1 MRIQKNK
8 MLGGGGGNSYDYLP
22 PKDNTRTKYNRY
34 KTIILILSW
43 LIAVA
48 LGFFVFSMSS
58 PKQAQNLPIDVQA
71 VGIGN
76 ASSLQGMSTSGSY
89 ELNGNITVT
98 ASNWTPI
105 GTSSSPFAGTFNGN
119 GYTITFSG
127 NVTKN
132 YSTSYN
138 YGFFG
143 TTKGATIQNVKV
155 VWNTVDV
162 TGSTS
167 TYVGGIV
174 GAATDTTISNCYVQG
189 TFTSTSTDADAS
201 CGGIVGEI
209 YGTSKVSNCVNLGGT
224 ITTNT
229 FLNASAA
236 GGIAGFS
243 EVTIENCHSSANVNA
258 YSITSNAYAGG
269 IVGSLKAPI
278 TNCHNTGTITASNQ
292 SSQYCVAVGGVV
304 GMAATANASIA
315 NCYNEGD
322 VTGKSTDS
330 NAYVGGVVG
339 CLEATI
345 TNCYNTGT
353 IKGSNQSSQYY
364 VAVGGVV
371 GRAITNASIANCY
384 NEGDV
389 TGEST
394 GLSADVGGIVGYSQ
408 ATITNCY
415 NEGNV
420 TGESTDN
427 NAFVGGIVGNLTA
440 TITNC
445 YNTGTIK
452 GSNQSSQYFLAVGGV
467 VGYATTDASIANCYN
482 EGDVTGESTD
492 INAYVGGVVGYLETT
507 ITNCYNTGTIKGSNQ
522 SSQDI
527 VAVGGVVGRATTAN
541 ASIVNCFSLVG
552 SSTNAPSASGSNRK
566 LGGIVGSS
574 EVNID
579 NCYFDYGTNNGY
591 GAQRSDLSTI
601 VKTKSYY
608 SSSTYWN
615 TSTAYK
621 WDFTNVWELNSSRN
635 ESLPYIKDSYVT
647 LTYSSGTGSTSS
659 GGTHKVG
666 TSVEPESTLFS
677 RTGYTLSGW
686 VDNNTGMTYK
696 VGDRVILMQN
706 TTLTA
711 QWEIETYTIS
721 FNQNGG
727 TGGQSNL
734 NIEYNSA
741 LPNSVSVPIKANNNF
756 DGYYSGGTQFYNGQG
771 TLVNTSYRVKGE
783 LTLTAQWIPTLLNI
797 TYMNG
802 NTVLKTA
809 QVNYNVAFN
818 LPLATEISA
827 TNTGH
832 LMAGWRLGSTTG
844 TLYGM
849 GASVALQE
857 NTTFYLEWEPI
868 PYTITFIDRTTTLTT
883 KTVNYG
889 TSYSLP
895 TENEITATN
904 KGYHITGWHLGGV
917 DGQFYALGAS
927 ITAEASLIY
936 YLGWEANSYTVV
948 FNANA
953 PSGAISTGASGM
965 NNQTFTYGA
974 SQNLTANA
982 FAYKFYQFQGWATS
996 SSGGVTYSNGQSVQN
1011 LTDENNGVVNLYA
1024 IWLKTSCTTTI
1035 TITLNVPA
1043 NSNTEIIFNILDG
1056 TKQDFTTATQ
1066 IAVSSSKT
1074 ITLELEKDKTY
1085 TIAITK
1091 PFSWQIKYNNG
1102 ESTTVNFYEF
1112 TTSGSTQSHEIE
1124 ISGSTVPNIWVVV

>member
-1 MRIQKNK
+1 M
-8 MLGGGGGNSYDYLP
+8 
-22 PKDNTRTKYNRY
+22 
-34 KTIILILSW
+34 
-43 LIAVA
+43 
-48 LGFFVFSMSS
+48 
-58 PKQAQNLPIDVQA
+58 
-71 VGIGN
+71 
-76 ASSLQGMSTSGSY
+76 
-89 ELNGNITVT
+89 
-98 ASNWTPI
+98 
-105 GTSSSPFAGTFNGN
+105 
-119 GYTITFSG
+119 
-127 NVTKN
+127 
-132 YSTSYN
+132 
-138 YGFFG
+138 
-143 TTKGATIQNVKV
+143 
-155 VWNTVDV
+155 
-162 TGSTS
+162 
-167 TYVGGIV
+167 
-174 GAATDTTISNCYVQG
+174 
-189 TFTSTSTDADAS
+189 
-201 CGGIVGEI
+201 
-209 YGTSKVSNCVNLGGT
+209 
-224 ITTNT
+224 
-229 FLNASAA
+229 
-236 GGIAGFS
+236 
-243 EVTIENCHSSANVNA
+243 
-258 YSITSNAYAGG
+258 
-269 IVGSLKAPI
+269 
-278 TNCHNTGTITASNQ
+278 
-292 SSQYCVAVGGVV
+292 AVGGVV
-304 GMAATANASIA
+304 GNTDTDASIA

-322 VTGKSTDS
+322 VTGESTDS

-339 CLEATI
+339 YLEATI

-389 TGEST
+389 TGES
-394 GLSADVGGIVGYSQ
+394 VG
-408 ATITNCY
+408 
-415 NEGNV
+415 
-420 TGESTDN
+420 
-427 NAFVGGIVGNLTA
+427 
-440 TITNC
+440 
-445 YNTGTIK
+445 
-452 GSNQSSQYFLAVGGV
+452 SS
-467 VGYATTDASIANCYN
+467 
-482 EGDVTGESTD
+482 
-492 INAYVGGVVGYLETT
+492 AYVGGVVGELLTE
-507 ITNCYNTGTIKGSNQ
+507 ITNCYNKGTITASNQ
-522 SSQDI
+522 SSQYS
-527 VAVGGVVGRATTAN
+527 VTVGGVVGMAATAN

-601 VKTKSYY
+601 VKTKSHY

-659 GGTHKVG
+659 GGTNKVG
-666 TSVEPESTLFS
+666 TSVTPSSTLFS

-706 TTLTA
+706 TILTA